1 MLQINEIYTLDIHE
15 QKIVELVAEMRQ
27 SNKEKTGW
35 DTYCAELLLHSIIFH
50 FARDLPWVHRRT
62 VPRKQSSY

>member
-1 MLQINEIYTLDIHE
+1 MLQINETYTLDIHE

-35 DTYCAELLLHSIIFH
+35 DGSGRVAKSEN
-50 FARDLPWVHRRT
+50 V
-62 VPRKQSSY
+62 